1 MTRKV
6 WGGWLQTDFTLS
18 SLAVLYSWLD
28 IKQLEEYVL
37 LRFMEIR
44 SPLNSYHCEEKGSME
59 DGLDDHLI
67 SWPLLFSII
76 LFRPPVLRGLEN
88 SGPHTV

>member
-1 MTRKV
+1 
-6 WGGWLQTDFTLS
+6 
-18 SLAVLYSWLD
+18 
-28 IKQLEEYVL
+28 
-37 LRFMEIR
+37 MEIR